1 MMMIFIIKTRE
12 GFFSLLLPAL
22 EIEFGEEGSEDQLHY
37 LYLPQGEKNLQKLT
51 LARTFKSNSTLL

>member
-1 MMMIFIIKTRE
+1 MMMIVIIKTRE

-22 EIEFGEEGSEDQLHY
+22 EIEFVEKGSENQLHY
-37 LYLPQGEKNLQKLT
+37 LDLPQGEKNLQKLT